1 MYFAIFVIIDFYA
14 EKKYDIL
21 YNTINTPF
29 DAAVVFFSDFETHNT
44 IDDESL
50 RRLSFA
56 IELYK
61 QHAINNIIFCGGWRP
76 SINTSGSK
84 LMATMA
90 EEMGVDRSH
99 IYYETHSRDTVQN
112 WKEAEKIIV
121 VKNFK
126 KIILLSSP
134 LHLMRIEKIVTIHDD
149 IDVTYSSY
157 SKRSIIPPKG
167 YLDNFC
173 DYNYNMVSI
182 ISYYLLPSELYQYI
196 VTNLRN

>member
-1 MYFAIFVIIDFYA
+1 MIIDCYA
-14 EKKYDIL
+14 EKKYAIL
-21 YNTINTPF
+21 CNTINTPF
-29 DAAVVFFSDFETHNT
+29 DSAVVFFNDFETHDT

-50 RRLSFA
+50 RRLSIA
-56 IELYK
+56 IVLYK
-61 QHAINNIIFCGGWRP
+61 QRVINNIIFCGGWRP
-76 SINTSGSK
+76 SIHTSGSK

-90 EEMGVDRSH
+90 KKMGVERNH

-134 LHLMRIEKIVTIHDD
+134 FHLMRIKKIVTIHDD
-149 IDVTYSSY
+149 IDVTYGSY

-167 YLDNFC
+167 YFDNFC
-173 DYNYNMVSI
+173 DYNYNMTSI
-182 ISYYLLPSELYQYI
+182 ISYYLLPTGLYQYI